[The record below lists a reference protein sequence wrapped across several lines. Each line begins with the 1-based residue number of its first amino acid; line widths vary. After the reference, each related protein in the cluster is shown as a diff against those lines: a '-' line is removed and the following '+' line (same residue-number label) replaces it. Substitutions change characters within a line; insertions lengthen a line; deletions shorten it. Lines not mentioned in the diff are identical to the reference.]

1 MICFKNTHV
10 GYKTSLFEI
19 NDLCLYTGKMYLL
32 AGKNGTGKTTLLK
45 SLVRSVPLHGGRIEL
60 NGKDLHQLEKR
71 MLPQLVAFVESR
83 FNGIPFLTLKDYIS
97 LGRSPHTN
105 AFGRLKESDIQ
116 KTMEVMTLLNI
127 TDYQDKFT
135 DELSDGIRQLGAIAR
150 ALVQE
155 APILLLDEPTAFLDF
170 ENKDLL
176 MKTLKEIA
184 VSQNKCII
192 CSSHDL
198 DLSIELALPTL
209 AVSSKENK
217 LVLLESPQNKQE
229 IIGLIC

>member
-1 MICFKNTHV
+1 M
-10 GYKTSLFEI
+10 
-19 NDLCLYTGKMYLL
+19 
-32 AGKNGTGKTTLLK
+32 
-45 SLVRSVPLHGGRIEL
+45 L
-60 NGKDLHQLEKR
+60 NL
-71 MLPQLVAFVESR
+71 S
-83 FNGIPFLTLKDYIS
+83 S
-97 LGRSPHTN
+97 
-105 AFGRLKESDIQ
+105 
-116 KTMEVMTLLNI
+116 
-127 TDYQDKFT
+127 YQDKFT

-209 AVSSKENK
+209 AVSSEENK
-217 LVLLESPQNKQE
+217 LILLDSPLNKQE

>member
-1 MICFKNTHV
+1 
-10 GYKTSLFEI
+10 
-19 NDLCLYTGKMYLL
+19 
-32 AGKNGTGKTTLLK
+32 
-45 SLVRSVPLHGGRIEL
+45 
-60 NGKDLHQLEKR
+60 

-105 AFGRLKESDIQ
+105 AFGRLKESDTQ
-116 KTMEVMTLLNI
+116 KTLEVMTLLNI

-155 APILLLDEPTAFLDF
+155 APVLLLDEPTAFLDF

-217 LVLLESPQNKQE
+217 LVLVDFPQNKQE

>member
-1 MICFKNTHV
+1 MIGFKSTLI
-10 GYKTSLFEI
+10 GFKTSLFEI
-19 NDLCLYTGKMYLL
+19 ENLDLFPGNLYLL
-32 AGKNGTGKTTLLK
+32 AGKNGTGKTTFLK
-45 SLVRSVPLHGGRIEL
+45 TIMRTVPLHGGSIQIKGTDLKIIESST
-60 NGKDLHQLEKR
+60 
-71 MLPQLVAFVESR
+71 LPLLVAFVESR
-83 FNGIPFLTLKDYIS
+83 FVGIPFLSLKEYIA
-97 LGRSPHTN
+97 LGRAPHTN
-105 AFGRLKESDIQ
+105 AFGRLTPKDNEKVD
-116 KTMEVMTLLNI
+116 EVISLLNLSS
-127 TDYQDKFT
+127 YQDKFT

-176 MKTLKEIA
+176 MRTLKEIA

-209 AVSSKENK
+209 AVSSEENK
-217 LVLLESPQNKQE
+217 LILLDSPLNKQQ

>member
-19 NDLCLYTGKMYLL
+19 NDVCLYAGKMYFL

-71 MLPQLVAFVESR
+71 MLPQFVAFVESR

-116 KTMEVMTLLNI
+116 KTLEVMTLLNI
-127 TDYQDKFT
+127 
-135 DELSDGIRQLGAIAR
+135 GAGS
-150 ALVQE
+150 
-155 APILLLDEPTAFLDF
+155 T
-170 ENKDLL
+170 
-176 MKTLKEIA
+176 
-184 VSQNKCII
+184 CII
-192 CSSHDL
+192 
-198 DLSIELALPTL
+198 
-209 AVSSKENK
+209 VR
-217 LVLLESPQNKQE
+217 
-229 IIGLIC
+229 

>member
-1 MICFKNTHV
+1 
-10 GYKTSLFEI
+10 
-19 NDLCLYTGKMYLL
+19 
-32 AGKNGTGKTTLLK
+32 
-45 SLVRSVPLHGGRIEL
+45 
-60 NGKDLHQLEKR
+60 
-71 MLPQLVAFVESR
+71 
-83 FNGIPFLTLKDYIS
+83 
-97 LGRSPHTN
+97 
-105 AFGRLKESDIQ
+105 
-116 KTMEVMTLLNI
+116 MEVMTLLNI
-127 TDYQDKFT
+127 SDYQDKFT

-209 AVSSKENK
+209 AVSTKENK
-217 LVLLESPQNKQE
+217 LVLLEYPQNKQE